1 MTLEELIQQGK
12 TKEDILKAVSAAY
25 DAASA
30 SPEPTPEPTP
40 APAPTSAP
48 APTPAPAPAPALE
61 PPADLNEALKQ
72 LTQMQMQTN
81 QQIIELQKQII
92 ENSKHISDPAPEP
105 AADDARKFSD
115 EALTAAMQKLNL
127 LTENDKIDINK
138 QVEDN
143 LTKHFGNLIGV
154 SVDAGKE

>member
-30 SPEPTPEPTP
+30 SPEPTP

-48 APTPAPAPAPALE
+48 APTPE
-61 PPADLNEALKQ
+61 PDADFNEVLQQLKE
-72 LTQMQMQTN
+72 LQMQTSK
-81 QQIIELQKQII
+81 QISELQMQII
-92 ENSKHISDPAPEP
+92 ENSKQAPDPIPESTP
-105 AADDARKFSD
+105 DDARKFSD

-154 SVDAGKE
+154 SVGA

>member
-1 MTLEELIQQGK
+1 MTLEEMIQQGK

-25 DAASA
+25 DAAIE
-30 SPEPTPEPTP
+30 SPTPTP
-40 APAPTSAP
+40 APEPTSAP
-48 APTPAPAPAPALE
+48 APEPTLE
-61 PPADLNEALKQ
+61 PPTDLNEALNQ
-72 LTQMQMQTN
+72 LMQMQMQTN

-92 ENSKHISDPAPEP
+92 ENSKQNPEP
-105 AADDARKFSD
+105 TPKPSLDDARKFSD

-127 LTENDKIDINK
+127 LSENDKIDINK

>member
-12 TKEDILKAVSAAY
+12 SKEDILKAVSAAY
-25 DAASA
+25 DAAAGSPA
-30 SPEPTPEPTP
+30 PEPTPEPTP
-40 APAPTSAP
+40 
-48 APTPAPAPAPALE
+48 E

-92 ENSKHISDPAPEP
+92 ENSKQNPEP
-105 AADDARKFSD
+105 TPEPTPDDARKFSD

-127 LTENDKIDINK
+127 LSENDKIDINK

>member
-25 DAASA
+25 DAASV
-30 SPEPTPEPTP
+30 SPE
-40 APAPTSAP
+40 
-48 APTPAPAPAPALE
+48 PAPAPAPAPE

-72 LTQMQMQTN
+72 LTQIQMQTN

-92 ENSKHISDPAPEP
+92 ENSKHVSDPAPEP
-105 AADDARKFSD
+105 TPDDARKFSD
-115 EALTAAMQKLNL
+115 EALTAVMQKLNL
-127 LTENDKIDINK
+127 LSENDKIDINK

-143 LTKHFGNLIGV
+143 FVSHFGSLIGV
-154 SVDAGKE
+154 DTKGEEKK

>member
-25 DAASA
+25 DAAIES
-30 SPEPTPEPTP
+30 PTP
-40 APAPTSAP
+40 APAPEPKTALVPEP
-48 APTPAPAPAPALE
+48 APEPA
-61 PPADLNEALKQ
+61 ADLNEALKQ

-92 ENSKHISDPAPEP
+92 ENSKQNPEP
-105 AADDARKFSD
+105 AAEPTPDDARKFSD

-127 LTENDKIDINK
+127 LSENDKIDINK

>member
-25 DAASA
+25 DAASGSPA
-30 SPEPTPEPTP
+30 PEPTPEPTP
-40 APAPTSAP
+40 APTPE
-48 APTPAPAPAPALE
+48 PTPE
-61 PPADLNEALKQ
+61 PPADLNEALKL

-92 ENSKHISDPAPEP
+92 ENSKQDSEPAPEP
-105 AADDARKFSD
+105 TPDDARKFSD

-127 LTENDKIDINK
+127 LSENDKIDINK

-154 SVDAGKE
+154 TVDAGKE